1 MSTYHVDFEHILNAS
16 TQVNSSIESIRSSVS
31 TMCAQLADLEAS
43 WQGSAATQF
52 HAVMQ
57 QWQAAQRTME
67 ESLVSIQQAMTH
79 AAQLYADTEAQA
91 SQLFAQ

>member
-1 MSTYHVDFEHILNAS
+1 MSTYHVDSEHILNAS

-31 TMCAQLADLEAS
+31 TMCA
-43 WQGSAATQF
+43 
-52 HAVMQ
+52 
-57 QWQAAQRTME
+57 QAAQRTME

>member
-1 MSTYHVDFEHILNAS
+1 MPTYHVDSEHILNAS

-57 QWQAAQRTME
+57 QWQAAQHTME